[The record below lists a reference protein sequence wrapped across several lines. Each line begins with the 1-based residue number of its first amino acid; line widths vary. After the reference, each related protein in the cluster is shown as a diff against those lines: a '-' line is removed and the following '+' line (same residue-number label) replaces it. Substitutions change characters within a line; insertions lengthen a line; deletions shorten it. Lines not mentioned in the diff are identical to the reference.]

1 MCYSKD
7 FACRAHRKARLSSR
21 FFSLLGLALLCI
33 WGLLPGSAQ
42 AASSELSPRERAVV
56 VEAQQALQQGKAQ
69 EAEAILT
76 EYLEVREE
84 RASSVFYLVLGN
96 CHYEQREMVE
106 ARRAF
111 TKGLAQSPE
120 HGMLHANLAAASYSL
135 KRYAEAALH
144 FEKAYASS
152 KEPSPE
158 MLYHAGV
165 AYFQGKKHERSQA
178 VLEKLI
184 RESGEVRT
192 EWAEV
197 LTYALIR
204 QDKWDRARRTIL
216 DLLNRS
222 PAERRYW
229 KLLAQVHL
237 QQKAYREAAS
247 ALEIAY
253 RIRPPD
259 PSGWRELSDI
269 YAYVGAP
276 LQAAEALKRSFGEA
290 PEANDWSELARLFAR
305 GYRYEQAISCLDR
318 ALERKGTAAL
328 FEEKGRMCYAAGRYE
343 EAIRAMQSAA
353 AKDSRR
359 GEPYLWVGYA
369 ACQLLDW
376 DLAHEAFSEAE
387 RFNACQKRAEH
398 GMESVRSILQAKQS
412 IPGSSQASS

>member
-1 MCYSKD
+1 M
-7 FACRAHRKARLSSR
+7 A
-21 FFSLLGLALLCI
+21 
-33 WGLLPGSAQ
+33 
-42 AASSELSPRERAVV
+42 
-56 VEAQQALQQGKAQ
+56 
-69 EAEAILT
+69 
-76 EYLEVREE
+76 
-84 RASSVFYLVLGN
+84 
-96 CHYEQREMVE
+96 E

-111 TKGLAQSPE
+111 KKGLGQDPE

-144 FEKAYASS
+144 FEKAYTHS
-152 KEPSPE
+152 KEPNSE

-165 AYFQGKKHERSQA
+165 AYFQGKSYERSQA
-178 VLEKLI
+178 ILEKLL

-204 QDKWDRARRTIL
+204 QDKWDKAKRNIL
-216 DLLNRS
+216 DLLDES

-237 QQKAYREAAS
+237 QQKAYQEAAS

-269 YAYVGAP
+269 YAYIGAP
-276 LQAAEALKRSFGEA
+276 LQAAETLKKSFGEA
-290 PEANDWSELARLFAR
+290 PKAKDWSELARLFAR
-305 GYRYEQAISCLDR
+305 GFRYEQAISCLDR
-318 ALERKGTAAL
+318 AIEREGTAAL

-359 GEPYLWVGYA
+359 GEPYLWIGYA

-376 DLAHEAFSEAE
+376 DLAREAFSKAKQ
-387 RFNACQKRAEH
+387 FTACQRQAEH
-398 GMESVRSILQAKQS
+398 GLESVRSILQAKQS
-412 IPGSSQASS
+412 IPDSSQANS